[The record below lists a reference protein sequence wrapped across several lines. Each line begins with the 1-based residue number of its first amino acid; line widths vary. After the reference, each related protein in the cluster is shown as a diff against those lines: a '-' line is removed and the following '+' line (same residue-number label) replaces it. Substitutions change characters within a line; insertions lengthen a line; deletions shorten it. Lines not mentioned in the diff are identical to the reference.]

1 MTKTLEDVVVES
13 AGANTSTPVTGS
25 HMNDLSAGLVYIG
38 KILETHMR
46 IQSEQLERNADL
58 NLRMTNIHLEA
69 LKLAREGRHCP
80 HCL

>member
-1 MTKTLEDVVVES
+1 MSKSLKEVVVDS
-13 AGANTSTPVTGS
+13 AGANTSVPVTGS
-25 HMNDLSAGLVYIG
+25 HMDDLSAGLVYIG

-46 IQSEQLERNADL
+46 IQNEQLERNADL